1 VPLEHQALWL
11 LRSALREQ
19 CPHEYK
25 RGISEDG
32 TPWAAFYHLATGEI
46 IAHISRSANGYT
58 LMWSDRRRFEVER
71 LDSLNGMLRW
81 AGRAAQ
87 AIQHHSP
94 PMHYSD
100 PTYL

>member
-1 VPLEHQALWL
+1 MRLGI
-11 LRSALREQ
+11 REL

-25 RGISEDG
+25 RGIADDG
-32 TPWAAFYHLATGEI
+32 TPWAAFYHLGTGEI

-71 LDSLNGMLRW
+71 LDSLSGMWRW
-81 AGRAAQ
+81 AGKAAQ
-87 AIQHHSP
+87 AIQQRSP
-94 PMHYSD
+94 LKHYLD